1 MKRRV
6 VTASVLWAVLAASG
20 ASAHTVYV
28 AGHAPP
34 AELDCP
40 ADNRL
45 RAARPRPVT
54 PAPAVPAAAS
64 DTAEP
69 EVVDEV
75 PDEAEVGEALAG
87 AASPAPVAAADG
99 FPLLFQS
106 PRRLRIALW
115 GDSHAAAHIFTDAL
129 VQALGLGER
138 RVLPSFIPP
147 TMGNAGVR
155 LPLRRACMGPGWSPD
170 HAYRNRTP
178 GATWSRALTRT
189 GSYRSGAYLW
199 LDFRSPQLADSFRTL
214 DIRLSPGPSD
224 PRVFEK
230 PASGDEAGLGSA
242 LESAEEGVVDPA
254 AAPASAESVASPDA
268 GGAAAVADQA
278 SAPAAAA
285 TAPAAA
291 SAPGTVPAP
300 ADAVPPAELMPSPPA
315 LPRYSAPTVL
325 RLVVNDDP
333 AQVLE
338 LDPARDNL
346 LRIVAEHPIA
356 TVKLELVEGS
366 VGLDGFVPHY
376 DVEPDYLFDTL
387 GIPGATARGLQFM
400 GAEWDAGDPWPPYDL
415 LLVEFGT
422 NEGNYR
428 NFAAGDYAQE
438 LRRSLTTLRQLHPA
452 AACVLIGP
460 TDRGVHVPKPRIA
473 MKTIKVKQC
482 KGKGKKRKCNTVLKQ
497 VPKCKTRKCKARA
510 QAAARVKVDLLRYA
524 RIHAT
529 ISELQREV
537 GRDFQCHAWSWQD
550 AMGGP
555 GGIYR
560 WVRQTPPLAQ
570 RDLIHLTGSGYRLSA
585 QLFAQ
590 KLLGKDA
597 AATTPAAATP
607 ASPAPAGSA
616 PAASGGAGTTAP

>member
-1 MKRRV
+1 MKRRMV
-6 VTASVLWAVLAASG
+6 AGSVLWALLASG
-20 ASAHTVYV
+20 GAGAHTVYV

-34 AELDCP
+34 AELECP

-45 RAARPRPVT
+45 RAPKPKP
-54 PAPAVPAAAS
+54 PAPVATAPAAEAE
-64 DTAEP
+64 EP
-69 EVVDEV
+69 EVVNEV
-75 PDEAEVGEALAG
+75 PDEAEVGEALAEAG
-87 AASPAPVAAADG
+87 AADAPPATAADG

-106 PRRLRIALW
+106 PRRLRIGFW
-115 GDSHAAAHIFTDAL
+115 GDSHAAAHLFTDAL

-189 GSYRSGAYLW
+189 GSYRAGAYLW
-199 LDFRSPQLADSFRTL
+199 IDFRSPQLADSFRTL
-214 DIRLSPGPSD
+214 DIRLSPGPAD
-224 PRVFEK
+224 PRVFDK
-230 PASGDEAGLGSA
+230 PATGDEAGLGSA
-242 LESAEEGVVDPA
+242 LEPTEEVVADPA
-254 AAPASAESVASPDA
+254 AAPAGSEAAASGMAPVPGPAVAAGPDA
-268 GGAAAVADQA
+268 GAG
-278 SAPAAAA
+278 
-285 TAPAAA
+285 
-291 SAPGTVPAP
+291 
-300 ADAVPPAELMPSPPA
+300 ELMPPPRW

-333 AQVLE
+333 EQVLE
-338 LDPARDNL
+338 LDPAKDNL

-356 TVKLELVEGS
+356 TVKLELVAGS

-376 DVEPDYLFDTL
+376 DIEPDYLVDTL

-400 GAEWDAGDPWPPYDL
+400 GAEWEAGDPWPPYDL

-428 NFAAGDYAQE
+428 NFDAGDYAQE
-438 LRRSLTTLRQLHPA
+438 LRRSLTTLRQLNPG

-473 MKTIKVKQC
+473 MKTLKVKQC
-482 KGKGKKRKCNTVLKQ
+482 KGKGKKRKCRTVLKQ
-497 VPKCKTRKCKARA
+497 VPKCTTRKCKARA
-510 QAAARVKVDLLRYA
+510 KAAARVKVDLLRYA

-529 ISELQREV
+529 ISQVQREV

-560 WVRQTPPLAQ
+560 WVRQSPPLAQ

-590 KLLGKDA
+590 KLLGTDA
-597 AATTPAAATP
+597 AGSPASGATP
-607 ASPAPAGSA
+607 PAPAAGSA
-616 PAASGGAGTTAP
+616 PSVPVTAP